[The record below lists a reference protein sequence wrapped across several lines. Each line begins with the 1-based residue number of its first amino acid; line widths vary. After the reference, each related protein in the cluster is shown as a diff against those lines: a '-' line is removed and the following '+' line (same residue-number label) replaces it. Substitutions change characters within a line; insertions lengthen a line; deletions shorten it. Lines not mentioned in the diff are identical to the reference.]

1 MGIEEVKKQNQAT
14 YLYLNQRTWWIPK
27 DRQKIKIR
35 EMDPEWRYNA
45 SRFLERRAHYLELRY
60 SLGELERL
68 GSPVLR
74 GVVAEVD
81 GEAFVGGPWLS
92 HLDLMGDHAQ
102 DAYDE
107 ELRQRT
113 EDPVQWLR
121 STPLYQALVGG
132 LPTHP
137 AELETLAH
145 RAKHYNW
152 CDIRAGGNACTC
164 PIQAEQ
170 NDVTDVT

>member
-1 MGIEEVKKQNQAT
+1 MGIKEVKSHSRAT
-14 YLYLNQRTWWIPK
+14 FIYLNQGKWWIPE
-27 DRQKIKIR
+27 DGQKILIR
-35 EMDPEWRYNA
+35 DMDPEWRYNA
-45 SRFLERRAHYLELRY
+45 SRLLERRAHHLELRY

-121 STPLYQALVGG
+121 STPLYQALVRG

-137 AELETLAH
+137 AELETLAQ

-152 CDIRAGGNACTC
+152 CDVRAGGNACTC
-164 PIQAEQ
+164 SIQGDGDA
-170 NDVTDVT
+170 